1 MVVAERKP
9 LDEIREMIQG
19 CRKILVLGCGTCTT
33 VCMTGGE
40 KEVSIL
46 ATELRMLDKDLEV
59 LEDTIERQCDR
70 EFIEEIEKKIAECDA
85 VLSMACGAGVQLV
98 AEMFEDK
105 PVYPALN
112 TKFIGVAEEQGRW
125 SEVCTAC
132 GDCLLAETGGICP
145 VTRCSKGLL
154 NGPCGGSVD
163 GKCEVDPENLDC
175 AWQLIYDR
183 LKRLGR
189 LDTLEKIREPK
200 DWSQARDGGPR
211 KMVKEDVVL

>member
-19 CRKILVLGCGTCTT
+19 CKKILVLGCGTCTT

-189 LDTLEKIREPK
+189 LNVLEKVREPK

-211 KMVKEDVVL
+211 KMVKEDVIL